1 MAEEVIRAENLT
13 KNYRLGESVVH
24 ALNGVSLRISAG
36 EFLSIVGP
44 SGSGKT
50 TLLNLLGALDFPT
63 DGKVFLDGVD
73 LTQVPENKLYS
84 VRRNKIGFVFQHFY
98 LIPTLTTIENVL
110 VPVIPIKN
118 NKRFEDRA
126 KKLLSTV
133 GLEDRTNH
141 KPNQLSGGEQQ
152 RVAICR
158 ALINTPEVLFCDE
171 ITGELDST
179 TGEKIIGLLKEIS
192 RSEGVTVVF
201 VTHDPTVSSKSD
213 RIITLKDGKITS
225 DKYMN
230 AKEKRRDFSSTT

>member
-1 MAEEVIRAENLT
+1 MAIRAENLT
-13 KNYRLGESVVH
+13 KNYRLGESIVH
-24 ALNGVSLRISAG
+24 ALNGVSLRINSG

-50 TLLNLLGALDFPT
+50 TLLNLLGALDLPT
-63 DGKVFLDGVD
+63 SGRVFLDGVD
-73 LTQVPENKLYS
+73 LTQVPERKLYK
-84 VRRNKIGFVFQHFY
+84 VRRNKVGFVFQHFY

-110 VPVIPIKN
+110 VPVVPIMN
-118 NKRFEDRA
+118 NRRFEDRA
-126 KKLLSTV
+126 KELLSLV
-133 GLEDRTNH
+133 RLKERANH
-141 KPNQLSGGEQQ
+141 RPNQLSGGEQQ

-179 TGEKIIGLLKEIS
+179 TGEKMIGLLKEIN

-201 VTHDPTVSSKSD
+201 VTHDPIVSSKSK

-225 DKYMN
+225 DKHV
-230 AKEKRRDFSSTT
+230 T